1 MVDRQRWH
9 ITKSQLEKCRR
20 IFTYD
25 PAVRNILDLKMVMES
40 TVNCEFFQNISP
52 FLHIELCKRATF
64 QTVLIL
70 ILNIVSH
77 DCDMT
82 VRHFAICD
90 RIRVNGWLKF
100 FFLSF
105 CLCVFQLEPGKHLF
119 KNLPRPPAFFVL
131 VLRGTLNWHYYDE
144 LVGDMVIFIHTNTHT
159 KEE

>member
-1 MVDRQRWH
+1 MALQDTHLIVLQRKSIEAVINNGKKMVDRQRWH

-70 ILNIVSH
+70 ILNIGSH
-77 DCDMT
+77 DWDMT
-82 VRHFAICD
+82 VCHFAIYD
-90 RIRVNGWLKF
+90 RIRVNDWLNFYPCLFAYAYFSWNQESTCSKISRAHQP
-100 FFLSF
+100 FL
-105 CLCVFQLEPGKHLF
+105 CLWCG
-119 KNLPRPPAFFVL
+119 VL
-131 VLRGTLNWHYYDE
+131 
-144 LVGDMVIFIHTNTHT
+144 
-159 KEE
+159 